1 MGHAG
6 CRSGRGPGARGHLSH
21 ALDVVELLVEEISR
35 VPTLSPL
42 FVLPEKGRVPPT
54 IVTLLLSFLH
64 TSGAIWSAYRGYII
78 VHLFV
83 IA

>member
-1 MGHAG
+1 MQDAG
-6 CRSGRGPGARGHLSH
+6 RVADLALAVTFH

-35 VPTLSPL
+35 VPTLSPV

-64 TSGAIWSAYRGYII
+64 TSGAIWSALCISLR
-78 VHLFV
+78 
-83 IA
+83 